1 MIKFGKF
8 GIWMNGLEIREVM
21 DYDWIRV
28 NIGCKRIGL
37 V

>member
-1 MIKFGKF
+1 MDGWE
-8 GIWMNGLEIREVM
+8 IWEVM

-37 V
+37 VWAAFS